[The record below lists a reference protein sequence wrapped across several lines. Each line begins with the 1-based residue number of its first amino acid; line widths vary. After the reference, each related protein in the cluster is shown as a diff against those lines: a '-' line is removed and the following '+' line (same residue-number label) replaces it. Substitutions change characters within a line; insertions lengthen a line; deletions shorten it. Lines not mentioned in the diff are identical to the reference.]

1 LLTILL
7 LEISVSFYKNSLFCL
22 WCLTTIIIGISCQ
35 SENSSVASIKK
46 DVYNTG
52 EMAIQH
58 GMELFN
64 QQCASCHNFSEKV
77 IGPNLSGI
85 TSQVDKKWLINFIAD
100 APAMIESGDE
110 RSVELFE
117 EYKSYMPAF
126 PALDEE
132 DMEDIL
138 GFMHKYAQGEKRN
151 KNNRAGGLINPVP
164 EKIPTSNLTLVI
176 EEQFRVPG
184 NPKLNPI
191 TRINQMSYGPKARLF
206 IHDLRGKL
214 IEINDHNELSTF
226 IDISKFLPNFID
238 NPGKGSGFGSWAF
251 HPDYENNG
259 LFYTTHTESPGS
271 AAADYPLPDSI
282 SATLQSVLLEW
293 KSNDPDASSFAGTHR
308 ELLRVD
314 MVSGGHTFQHVT
326 FNPIAKKNSTD
337 YNMLYLGIG
346 DGASALRGYS
356 DICNNNKHIW
366 SSIIR
371 IDPHGNNSK
380 NGKYG
385 IPADN
390 PFINLPAAVKEIWAT
405 GFRNPHRIVW
415 DETGTGKMLITNIGQ
430 HSLEEVNL
438 GIAGANYGWPDR
450 EGTFLFDV
458 DANVE
463 LVYPLPDKKDNYTYP
478 VAQYDH
484 DEGSA
489 ISGGFVYAGSKLPK
503 LRGKYIFGDM
513 SRGWLYYSE
522 IKEMNDG
529 EQAAIYRLKVSID
542 GNVSDMADITQSK
555 RVDLRIGIDYDREL
569 YLFSKGNG
577 AVYKISGCIVDPI

>member
-1 LLTILL
+1 MLVSLIQDIAVSFFKSNLLFLGFLITIL
-7 LEISVSFYKNSLFCL
+7 VFTNCN
-22 WCLTTIIIGISCQ
+22 
-35 SENSSVASIKK
+35 SENPSSTSIKK
-46 DVYNTG
+46 DVYDTS

-64 QQCASCHNFSEKV
+64 KQCASCHNFSEKT

-85 TSQVDKKWLINFIAD
+85 TSIVDKKWLISFITD
-100 APAMIESGDE
+100 APTMIERGDK

-117 EYKSYMPAF
+117 EYKQYMPAF
-126 PALDEE
+126 PALRKA

-138 GFMHKYAQGEKRN
+138 GFIHKYAQGEKRN
-151 KNNRAGGLINPVP
+151 KNNRTGGLTNPIP
-164 EKIPTSNLTLVI
+164 ETIPTSDLTLVI
-176 EEQFRVPG
+176 EEQFKVPG
-184 NPKLNPI
+184 NPKMTPI
-191 TRINQMSYGPKARLF
+191 TRINQMSYGPEGRLF
-206 IHDLRGKL
+206 INDLRGKL
-214 IEINDHNELSTF
+214 IEINENYELSTF
-226 IDISKFLPNFID
+226 MDISKLLPHFID
-238 NPGKGSGFGSWAF
+238 SPGKGSGFGSWAF
-251 HPDYENNG
+251 HPDYINNG
-259 LFYTTHTESPGS
+259 LFYTTHTEAAGN

-282 SATLQSVLLEW
+282 STTLQSILLEW
-293 KSNDPDASSFAGTHR
+293 KSNDPTSSSFEGSHR

-326 FNPIAKKNSTD
+326 FNPLAKLSSAD
-337 YNMLYLGIG
+337 HGMLYLGIG
-346 DGASALRGYS
+346 DGSAALRGYS
-356 DICNNNKHIW
+356 HICNSNEYIW
-366 SSIIR
+366 GSVIR
-371 IDPHGNNSK
+371 IDPLGNNSK

-385 IPADN
+385 IPIDN
-390 PFINLPAAVKEIWAT
+390 PFVDSLTAVKEVWAN
-405 GFRNPHRIVW
+405 GFRNPHKIVW

-438 GIAGANYGWPDR
+438 GIAGANYGWPNR

-463 LVYPLPDKKDNYTYP
+463 LVYPLPHAKDNYTYP

-489 ISGGFVYAGSKLPK
+489 ISGGFVYAGSQLPI

-522 IKEMNDG
+522 IAELNDG
-529 EQAAIYRLKVSID
+529 QQATIFRLKVSID
-542 GNVSDMADITQSK
+542 GNVSNMEDITKSK
-555 RVDLRIGIDYDREL
+555 RVDLRIGIDSDREL

-577 AVYKISGCIVDPI
+577 AVYKIVGCESNST